1 MTHLTNPDEKE
12 LVKQELSKRYYNH
25 YFSIGTTAGQAPAV
39 APPAP
44 AETPPPAVADTV
56 RDEPPTDLQNQ
67 TETEGKAAEA
77 LSLDEELAGITE
89 IRPIKPKLSA
99 SQKTAADLVE
109 EITSKKTAKRKFC
122 FIATAAYGSSLAQ
135 EVVLLQDFRDR
146 YLSRNPLGEK
156 FIQVYYRSSPY
167 LARPISRS
175 QILRQLTRC
184 LLTPVIFLIKKA
196 PGVDHS

>member
-1 MTHLTNPDEKE
+1 

-25 YFSIGTTAGQAPAV
+25 YFNIGTTAGQPPAA

-44 AETPPPAVADTV
+44 AETPPAAAEAGPE
-56 RDEPPTDLQNQ
+56 EPPPDQQ
-67 TETEGKAAEA
+67 VPTETEGAPAEA

-89 IRPIKPKLSA
+89 VTPPKPKLTA

-122 FIATAAYGSSLAQ
+122 FIATAAYGSPLAQ

-146 YLSRNPLGEK
+146 YLSRNSLGEK
-156 FIQVYYRSSPY
+156 FIQVYYRSSPH

-175 QILRQLTRC
+175 QTLRKLTRC
-184 LLTPVIFLIKKA
+184 LLTPIILAIKK
-196 PGVDHS
+196 SSRR